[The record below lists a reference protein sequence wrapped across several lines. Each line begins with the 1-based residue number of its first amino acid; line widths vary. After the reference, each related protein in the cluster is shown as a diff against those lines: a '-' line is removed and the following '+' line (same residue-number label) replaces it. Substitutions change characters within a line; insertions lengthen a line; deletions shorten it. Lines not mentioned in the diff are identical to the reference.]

1 MTKVI
6 LQIAQKTSVDSHFID
21 TIFYKEGGKDIM
33 MHVIEIISKI
43 LDGQKVLDILPTPT
57 CDSDPKDEHT
67 YILTQVCDYI
77 KNHSE
82 DYELEEIIRPTRT
95 RSESSFSKGHII
107 DWINKYVHLLWTGI
121 QERLKYFDKDG
132 TTCWSEAPAEGVF
145 FNSRVHSGTKDK
157 INCEPH
163 DQTM

>member
-1 MTKVI
+1 M
-6 LQIAQKTSVDSHFID
+6 
-21 TIFYKEGGKDIM
+21 
-33 MHVIEIISKI
+33 
-43 LDGQKVLDILPTPT
+43 
-57 CDSDPKDEHT
+57 
-67 YILTQVCDYI
+67 CDYI

-107 DWINKYVHLLWTGI
+107 DWIKEYVHLLWTGI

-145 FNSRVHSGTKDK
+145 SILGYIVEQRASLTVNHMTKLCRVVKEGPPPGTKKASDLAK
-157 INCEPH
+157 RAMCKWPSLHGSRFTTNSYMHGITSSTVSTAMNK
-163 DQTM
+163 